1 MELPIPTSLVDRSLL
16 TQFHMET
23 MCCFTTEQVYQVKS
37 CDKRVQTPGRF
48 INGDLSQYK
57 VHFPPDPLT
66 PEGIRLT
73 AGGVGLSTG
82 YHTHSKA

>member
-1 MELPIPTSLVDRSLL
+1 MLDGAAYPYKLSRPITLDRIS
-16 TQFHMET
+16 HGNDG
-23 MCCFTTEQVYQVKS
+23 CFTTEQLYQW
-37 CDKRVQTPGRF
+37 RF
-48 INGDLSQYK
+48 VTVNQR
-57 VHFPPDPLT
+57 HFPPDPLT

>member
-1 MELPIPTSLVDRSLL
+1 MLDGAAYPYKLSRPIPLDPVSHGNDGL
-16 TQFHMET
+16 F
-23 MCCFTTEQVYQVKS
+23 Y
-37 CDKRVQTPGRF
+37 
-48 INGDLSQYK
+48 GDLSQYT

>member
-1 MELPIPTSLVDRSLL
+1 MLDGAAYPYKLSRPIPLDPISHGNDMVVLL
-16 TQFHMET
+16 QN
-23 MCCFTTEQVYQVKS
+23 
-37 CDKRVQTPGRF
+37 RF
-48 INGDLSQYK
+48 INGDLSQYTL
-57 VHFPPDPLT
+57 HFPSDPLT